1 MGGSENKF
9 YTLTFIKYFI
19 IIYVMEKKL
28 NTKQIKYFNPLNDY
42 FIRYLFTDKG
52 SSETILLDFI
62 NSIMI
67 NANMKTFHSVEILTP
82 FNLKK
87 NRNLKETIVDV
98 KCITQNGSVVIIEI
112 QLQGNS
118 RFPERILYYWAA
130 NYSKLLK
137 HGERYDE
144 LTPVISINLLNFNLD
159 KTKNIHSCYMLYEMN
174 NKKLLTDHLQIHII
188 ELKKFR
194 KNVLSKD
201 LNYWLKI
208 FTSKNLEAS
217 MSEIVKEKPIMEEVQ
232 KKYNN
237 FVKSKLMMME
247 YEKKEAYLYGNQI
260 MLDEE
265 RKLGREEGIK
275 EGIEQGI
282 EKGKEEG
289 IKETQISMAK
299 NMKNKNIDISLISEL
314 TGLSIEEIEKL

>member
-1 MGGSENKF
+1 MRNN
-9 YTLTFIKYFI
+9 
-19 IIYVMEKKL
+19 L
-28 NTKQIKYFNPLNDY
+28 NTKKYFNPLNDY

-52 SSETILLDFI
+52 SSESILLDFI

-67 NANMKTFHSVEILTP
+67 NANMKTFRSVEILTP

-87 NRNLKETIVDV
+87 NKNLKETIVDV

-188 ELKKFR
+188 ELKKFK
-194 KNVLSKD
+194 KNILSKD
-201 LNYWLKI
+201 LNCWLKI

-265 RKLGREEGIK
+265 RRLGKEEGIK
-275 EGIEQGI
+275 EGIEK
-282 EKGKEEG
+282 EKY
-289 IKETQISMAK
+289 SLAK
-299 NMKNKNIDISLISEL
+299 NMKKENIDVNIISKV
-314 TGLSIEEIEKL
+314 TGLSIEEINKL

>member
-1 MGGSENKF
+1 
-9 YTLTFIKYFI
+9 
-19 IIYVMEKKL
+19 MEKKL

-52 SSETILLDFI
+52 SSESILLDFI
-62 NSIMI
+62 NSIML
-67 NANMKTFHSVEILTP
+67 NANMKTFRSVEILTP

-159 KTKNIHSCYMLYEMN
+159 KSKNIHSCYMLYEMN

-188 ELKKFR
+188 ELKKFK
-194 KNVLSKD
+194 KNILTKD
-201 LNYWLKI
+201 LNCWLKM

-265 RKLGREEGIK
+265 RRLGREEGR
-275 EGIEQGI
+275 
-282 EKGKEEG
+282 EEG
-289 IKETQISMAK
+289 E
-299 NMKNKNIDISLISEL
+299 KNKAISIAKSLKKAGLDSKFISEN
-314 TGLSIEEIEKL
+314 TGLSIEEIKNL

>member
-1 MGGSENKF
+1 
-9 YTLTFIKYFI
+9 
-19 IIYVMEKKL
+19 MEKKS
-28 NTKQIKYFNPLNDY
+28 NIKKIKYFNPLNDY

-52 SSETILLDFI
+52 TSETILLDFI
-62 NSIMI
+62 NSIML
-67 NANMKTFHSVEILTP
+67 NANMKTFRSVEILTP

-87 NRNLKETIVDV
+87 NKNLKETIVDV

-144 LTPVISINLLNFNLD
+144 LTPIISINLLNFNLD
-159 KTKNIHSCYMLYEMN
+159 KSKNIHSCYMLYEMN

-188 ELKKFR
+188 ELKKFK
-194 KNVLSKD
+194 KNILTKD
-201 LNYWLKI
+201 LNCWLKI

-265 RKLGREEGIK
+265 RRLGMEEGIK
-275 EGIEQGI
+275 KGIEQG
-282 EKGKEEG
+282 KKEQ
-289 IKETQISMAK
+289 QISIAK
-299 NMKNKNIDISLISEL
+299 SLKNAGIDIKIISEN
-314 TGLSIEEIEKL
+314 TGLSIEEIKNL

>member
-1 MGGSENKF
+1 MRNN
-9 YTLTFIKYFI
+9 
-19 IIYVMEKKL
+19 L
-28 NTKQIKYFNPLNDY
+28 NTKKYFNPLNDY
-42 FIRYLFTDKG
+42 FVRYLFTDKG
-52 SSETILLDFI
+52 SSESILLDFI
-62 NSIMI
+62 NSIML
-67 NANMKTFHSVEILTP
+67 NANMKTFRSVEILTP

-87 NRNLKETIVDV
+87 NKNLKETIVDV
-98 KCITQNGSVVIIEI
+98 KCITKNGSVVIIEI

-188 ELKKFR
+188 ELKKFK
-194 KNVLSKD
+194 KNILSKD
-201 LNYWLKI
+201 LNCWLKI

-265 RKLGREEGIK
+265 RRLGKEEGIK
-275 EGIEQGI
+275 EGIEK
-282 EKGKEEG
+282 EKY
-289 IKETQISMAK
+289 SLAK
-299 NMKNKNIDISLISEL
+299 NMKKENIDVNIISKV
-314 TGLSIEEIEKL
+314 TGLSIEEINKL

>member
-1 MGGSENKF
+1 
-9 YTLTFIKYFI
+9 
-19 IIYVMEKKL
+19 MEKKS
-28 NTKQIKYFNPLNDY
+28 NIKKIKYFNPLNDY

-52 SSETILLDFI
+52 TSETILLDFI
-62 NSIMI
+62 NSIML
-67 NANMKTFHSVEILTP
+67 NANMKTFRSVEILTP

-87 NRNLKETIVDV
+87 NKNLKETIVDV

-188 ELKKFR
+188 ELKKFK
-194 KNVLSKD
+194 KNILTKD
-201 LNYWLKI
+201 LNCWLKI

-265 RKLGREEGIK
+265 RRLGMEEGIK
-275 EGIEQGI
+275 KGIEQG
-282 EKGKEEG
+282 KKEQ
-289 IKETQISMAK
+289 QISIAK
-299 NMKNKNIDISLISEL
+299 SLKNAGIDIKIISEN
-314 TGLSIEEIEKL
+314 TGLSIEEIKNL

>member
-1 MGGSENKF
+1 MKNE
-9 YTLTFIKYFI
+9 LI
-19 IIYVMEKKL
+19 
-28 NTKQIKYFNPLNDY
+28 TKQIKYFNPLNDY

-52 SSETILLDFI
+52 SSESILLDFI

-67 NANMKTFHSVEILTP
+67 NANMKTFRSVEILTP

-188 ELKKFR
+188 ELKKFK

-237 FVKSKLMMME
+237 FVKSRLMMME
-247 YEKKEAYLYGNQI
+247 YEKKEAYLYGNQ
-260 MLDEE
+260 
-265 RKLGREEGIK
+265 RKKR
-275 EGIEQGI
+275 
-282 EKGKEEG
+282 
-289 IKETQISMAK
+289 
-299 NMKNKNIDISLISEL
+299 LIY
-314 TGLSIEEIEKL
+314 TAIR

>member
-1 MGGSENKF
+1 M
-9 YTLTFIKYFI
+9 
-19 IIYVMEKKL
+19 KKNI

-67 NANMKTFHSVEILTP
+67 NANMKTFRSLEILTP

-87 NRNLKETIVDV
+87 NKNLKETIVDV

-237 FVKSKLMMME
+237 FLKSRLMMME

-265 RKLGREEGIK
+265 RRLGIEEGIK
-275 EGIEQGI
+275 KGKEEGIREGIEQGI
-282 EKGKEEG
+282 EKGIEKE
-289 IKETQISMAK
+289 KYSLAR
-299 NMKNKNIDISLISEL
+299 NMKNKNMDLNLISEL
-314 TGLSIEEIEKL
+314 TGLSIKEIEKL

>member
-1 MGGSENKF
+1 
-9 YTLTFIKYFI
+9 
-19 IIYVMEKKL
+19 MEKKS
-28 NTKQIKYFNPLNDY
+28 NIKQIKYFNPLNDY

-52 SSETILLDFI
+52 SSESILLDFI
-62 NSIMI
+62 NSIMM
-67 NANMKTFHSVEILTP
+67 NANMKTFRSVEILTP

-159 KTKNIHSCYMLYEMN
+159 KSKNIHSCYMLYEMN

-188 ELKKFR
+188 ELKKFK
-194 KNVLSKD
+194 KNILTKD
-201 LNYWLKI
+201 LNCWLKM

-237 FVKSKLMMME
+237 FIKSRLMMME

-265 RKLGREEGIK
+265 RRLGIEEGIK
-275 EGIEQGI
+275 KGIEQG
-282 EKGKEEG
+282 KKEQ
-289 IKETQISMAK
+289 QISIARSLK
-299 NMKNKNIDISLISEL
+299 NAGIDIKTISEN
-314 TGLSIEEIEKL
+314 TGLSIEEIKNL

>member
-1 MGGSENKF
+1 MGNKF
-9 YTLTFIKYFI
+9 
-19 IIYVMEKKL
+19 

-52 SSETILLDFI
+52 SSESILLDFI

-67 NANMKTFHSVEILTP
+67 NANMKTFRSLEILTP

-188 ELKKFR
+188 ELKKFK
-194 KNVLSKD
+194 KNALSKD

-208 FTSKNLEAS
+208 FTSKNLEVS

-237 FVKSKLMMME
+237 FVKSRLMMME

-265 RKLGREEGIK
+265 RRLGREEGMKEGIK
-275 EGIEQGI
+275 EGIEKGIEQGI
-282 EKGKEEG
+282 EKGIEQGIEKG

-299 NMKNKNIDISLISEL
+299 NMKNDKVDLSTISKY